1 MLNISKNLT
10 KRNVNVVENPTKRRV
25 RAKKGNIKFST
36 ACLYNCC
43 NFIMLGKCLNATE
56 KENLDIGRFDV
67 EDIRKL
73 CEYKSLKYS
82 KMTHK

>member
-1 MLNISKNLT
+1 ML
-10 KRNVNVVENPTKRRV
+10 
-25 RAKKGNIKFST
+25 
-36 ACLYNCC
+36 
-43 NFIMLGKCLNATE
+43 KCDG